1 MPAMMNGEKENSHR
15 IPRSEMLSRLEAA
28 MPGILIGK
36 PVMLAYLYGSTADGS
51 RLPFSDVDIALVL
64 APDCPLSAYE
74 RMQLE
79 LDLAAEIERLCDIRE
94 TDVRSIDAAP
104 LTVQGMVVSE
114 GILLYSRDEEFR
126 IQYEVHT
133 RKLYFD
139 FLPVME
145 MMRAAFF
152 NHVQQE
158 GLASGKAG

>member
-1 MPAMMNGEKENSHR
+1 MMNGNKENSPS
-15 IPRSEMLSRLEAA
+15 IPESEMLSRLEAA
-28 MPGILIGK
+28 MPGILISK

-51 RLPFSDVDIALVL
+51 RLPFSDVDIGLVL
-64 APDCPLSAYE
+64 APNCPLSVYE
-74 RMQLE
+74 RMKLE
-79 LDLAAEIERLCDIRE
+79 LDIAGEIERVGDIQE
-94 TDVRSIDAAP
+94 VDVRSIDAAP

-158 GLASGKAG
+158 GLVSGKAR

>member
-1 MPAMMNGEKENSHR
+1 MMNGGKENSHG
-15 IPRSEMLSRLEAA
+15 IPRSEMLPRLEAA
-28 MPGILIGK
+28 MPGILISK

-51 RLPFSDVDIALVL
+51 HLPFSDVDIALVL
-64 APDCPLSAYE
+64 EPNCPLSAYE
-74 RMQLE
+74 RMKLE
-79 LDLAAEIERLCDIRE
+79 LDIAAEIERLGDIRE
-94 TDVRSIDAAP
+94 ADVRSIDAAP

-114 GILLYSRDEEFR
+114 GLLLYSRDEEFR

-158 GLASGKAG
+158 GLASGKAR